1 MVLGEMG
8 SNYYEDKFKNRF
20 ELIVNQTSDL
30 ISVTTFSLNPIYTY
44 VSPSNMKTF
53 GYTAEELIGK
63 NGFDFI
69 HPDDKRKLFPLLKKY
84 IKFKTEHFFSNN
96 DVEFVEEIEYRF
108 KDKIGNWH
116 QLRSTVNI
124 IDDELLFVS
133 KDITE
138 QQKIGRALQ
147 KSEKQYRFLFET
159 IPTGIKIAQFDGT
172 IVKINSN
179 FCNTLGYT
187 KDELYQTNSRNLY
200 VNPNQREE
208 LLQLV
213 KDNGFVRDFEVK
225 LQKKEGS
232 VCEFLVNCDVI
243 TFEGNEVLLT
253 TGRDITEKNKIA
265 DKYRLLANHSADV
278 IYRYKIH
285 DETYTFISPAI
296 NKLLGYTP
304 EEALAL
310 KPKDFLT
317 EESYIFQN
325 SKLMR
330 ALESKDYSN
339 DTLELQAVHKNGK
352 IMPVEVHMSFIFD
365 DQQEP
370 SEVIGVVREIT
381 DRKNAEIEL
390 RNNEKFLNDVFNSIG
405 DGLSVLD
412 KELTILRTN
421 PFMDKLYNNQLPLP
435 GKKCYQVYQHRSSPC
450 PWCPSLK
457 AMETKK
463 TQITVVA
470 YPRNDEQ
477 QGWVNLSAYP
487 LIDENGEV
495 YGVIEYVK
503 DITAEKKL
511 EEKLKRMNQSLEQ
524 RVDERTKEI
533 QALLHQKDSFIN
545 QLGHDLKHP
554 LGPFINLIPL
564 LERDDSNPEHKEMY
578 AVLKRN
584 TTHMKN
590 IVSKLI
596 RLAQLNAPSFKLS
609 LDEIDIFAELDTS
622 VAMYKSLFENR
633 NISVK
638 VNGQGP
644 VVLQADRILLRE
656 LFDNLISNALKYSY
670 DGGQITITVK
680 LQENHVI
687 VSIQDHGV
695 GLSEEHITSIFNEF
709 YKVDESRHDVE
720 SNGLGMTIAKKI
732 VEKHGGKIWAES
744 PGLRKG
750 STFYFTLPTKNA

>member
-1 MVLGEMG
+1 
-8 SNYYEDKFKNRF
+8 
-20 ELIVNQTSDL
+20 
-30 ISVTTFSLNPIYTY
+30 
-44 VSPSNMKTF
+44 
-53 GYTAEELIGK
+53 
-63 NGFDFI
+63 
-69 HPDDKRKLFPLLKKY
+69 
-84 IKFKTEHFFSNN
+84 
-96 DVEFVEEIEYRF
+96 
-108 KDKIGNWH
+108 
-116 QLRSTVNI
+116 
-124 IDDELLFVS
+124 
-133 KDITE
+133 
-138 QQKIGRALQ
+138 
-147 KSEKQYRFLFET
+147 
-159 IPTGIKIAQFDGT
+159 
-172 IVKINSN
+172 
-179 FCNTLGYT
+179 
-187 KDELYQTNSRNLY
+187 
-200 VNPNQREE
+200 
-208 LLQLV
+208 
-213 KDNGFVRDFEVK
+213 
-225 LQKKEGS
+225 
-232 VCEFLVNCDVI
+232 
-243 TFEGNEVLLT
+243 
-253 TGRDITEKNKIA
+253 
-265 DKYRLLANHSADV
+265 
-278 IYRYKIH
+278 
-285 DETYTFISPAI
+285 
-296 NKLLGYTP
+296 
-304 EEALAL
+304 
-310 KPKDFLT
+310 
-317 EESYIFQN
+317 
-325 SKLMR
+325 MR
-330 ALESKDYSN
+330 ALESKDYSD

-352 IMPVEVHMSFIFD
+352 IIPVEVHMSFICD

-463 TQITVVA
+463 TQFTVVA

-477 QGWVNLSAYP
+477 KGWVTLSAYP

-495 YGVIEYVK
+495 YGVIEYLK

-609 LDEIDIFAELDTS
+609 LDEIDIFSELDIS

-633 NISVK
+633 NISVD
-638 VNGQGP
+638 VNGQRP

-670 DGGQITITVK
+670 DGGQITITVNQ
-680 LQENHVI
+680 QENHVV
-687 VSIQDHGV
+687 VSIQDLGV

-744 PGLRKG
+744 HGLGKG
-750 STFYFTLPTKNA
+750 STFYFTLPAKNA